1 MHMTKLYKGKYFSVL
16 GDSVSTLAGYNP
28 DGYEVFYN
36 WEKKRLADIRSPA
49 DTWWGYVIDALA
61 GQMLVNASW
70 SGSLVCK
77 HPQSEIESYGCSTAR
92 TSALSEGG
100 REPDVVM
107 VFMGL
112 NDFGH
117 AMRPLPVP
125 GKDGLDVFSVAYGVM
140 LEKIRANYPNSE
152 IWCFTLP
159 TGFERG
165 NGRKASP
172 VCCGYHIDEYSR
184 VIESCAESA
193 GCRTVR
199 LHLFDAYE
207 SLDGWHPTANGM
219 QTIAR
224 AVLEC
229 VKEWCADDN

>member
-1 MHMTKLYKGKYFSVL
+1 MTNIYKGKYFSVL
-16 GDSVSTLAGYNP
+16 GDSVSTLAGFNP

-36 WEKKRLADIRSPA
+36 WEKKLLADIHSPA
-49 DTWWGYVIDALA
+49 DTWWGFVIDSL
-61 GQMLVNASW
+61 GGKLLVNASW

-100 REPDVVM
+100 KEPDVVM

-117 AMRPLPVP
+117 AMRPLPVR
-125 GKDGLDVFSVAYGVM
+125 GADGLDVFSVAYGAM
-140 LEKIRANYPNSE
+140 LEKIRANYPNAE

-159 TGFERG
+159 KGFDRGSGRSANER
-165 NGRKASP
+165 
-172 VCCGYHIDEYSR
+172 CCGYHIDEYSKA
-184 VIESCAESA
+184 IEACAQSA

-199 LHLFDAYE
+199 LHTGEKYE

-219 QTIAR
+219 RTIAE
-224 AVLEC
+224 AVLES
-229 VKEWCADDN
+229 VKGWCG